1 MDIMSIAYQH
11 GLACVQVM
19 FIRQGKVL
27 GNRSYFPKVPANTD
41 LSELTASLLG
51 SFNLQGHQGRSIP
64 NSIIV
69 IIN

>member
-41 LSELTASLLG
+41 SSEPHG
-51 SFNLQGHQGRSIP
+51 NFWWGNFIYK
-64 NSIIV
+64 V
-69 IIN
+69 IQDLKYP